1 MATFMILTWSKVDLY
16 WLDLGLIAVH
26 DKKYYDNV
34 IITYKIIDFYYIKI
48 EMICIIFRKMPF

>member
-26 DKKYYDNV
+26 DKNYYDNV